1 MDPKLMMTLIKHD
14 FEKRREEEFIA
25 LHRRPDALP
34 LPPEEP
40 TPSFGDRLS
49 AVVTGWLLRLPAPP
63 EHVPRRGD
71 DEVTVV

>member
-1 MDPKLMMTLIKHD
+1 MMTLINGD

-40 TPSFGDRLS
+40 APSFGDRLS
-49 AVVTGWLLRLPAPP
+49 AVVTGWLHRLPAPP
-63 EHVPRRGD
+63 ERVLRRGD